1 VDISNDIKK
10 RYRYSLLKDNIRKAL
25 KGEVKDVLLLAADI
39 AEGNRLRNGKLLYD
53 LFDGIPL
60 TASHKDRAYDIVIK
74 LDPGRSKA
82 IVFAPSND
90 DKGYDPIQAQVEAER
105 DYSLPCTNVNIHHH
119 FPQTKTKQPEQLEDK
134 SQPRIS
140 PAEEATASTELE
152 EKQQKITADIA
163 ASHKYIV
170 LGKVLFNIKDQFN
183 LRADQSKDEINGF
196 LFEEHA
202 TRVKPL
208 DILVLE
214 REDCQKKI
222 YATVTRI
229 DMNPMSGAGYV
240 RQFYEIATHVVFQPL
255 VEVATDYKG
264 RVRPTDLSGFVIRRP
279 KSSELLE
286 VLNVP
291 QNGLPLGW
299 LDYSDTN
306 EIFRFPMQPED
317 TLYQSIMIAGVQGK
331 GKTNSL
337 HTLIRS
343 LASNSK
349 IELKN
354 RPAIVILDGEG
365 QYKKFTK
372 RSQMSNESK
381 YFLDKY
387 GIGDVDPNVYTLN
400 VDSNESDSTLSLRGI
415 DRHDLIYLM
424 PELEAK
430 TENILQVLINHVSRA
445 LDYEKNAHD
454 IDTLRNRL
462 INETNSSGIVHYQQ
476 RPAIARA
483 ILSPSLNLLDQK
495 DKIPLTPGILF
506 TPGTVSV
513 IDYQGL
519 DQNKKRVVAVYLL
532 QLLSRFKMDAPNY
545 EPGVLLVIDEAE
557 LLFPANPSK
566 GDKDYV
572 LRIASKMEDITNR
585 GRKRKYGV
593 VLVTHLPSEVSQKVG
608 ELANTKIV
616 VS

>member
-1 VDISNDIKK
+1 MQPEH
-10 RYRYSLLKDNIRKAL
+10 L
-25 KGEVKDVLLLAADI
+25 
-39 AEGNRLRNGKLLYD
+39 
-53 LFDGIPL
+53 
-60 TASHKDRAYDIVIK
+60 
-74 LDPGRSKA
+74 
-82 IVFAPSND
+82 D
-90 DKGYDPIQAQVEAER
+90 DKNQRTTPSVEEVAASTDLDE
-105 DYSLPCTNVNIHHH
+105 N
-119 FPQTKTKQPEQLEDK
+119 QQ
-134 SQPRIS
+134 
-140 PAEEATASTELE
+140 EATTDSATQASR
-152 EKQQKITADIA
+152 
-163 ASHKYIV
+163 KYIV

-183 LRADQSKDEINGF
+183 LRADQNKDEIKGF

-202 TRVKPL
+202 PNVKPL

-214 REDCQKKI
+214 SQDCQKKI
-222 YATVTRI
+222 YASVIRI

-240 RQFYEIATHVVFQPL
+240 GRFYEIATHVVFQPL
-255 VEVATDYKG
+255 VEVTNDYKG
-264 RVRPTDLSGFVIRRP
+264 RARPTNLSGFIIRRP

-299 LDYSDTN
+299 LEYSDSI

-317 TLYQSIMIAGVQGK
+317 TLYQSIILAGVQGK
-331 GKTNSL
+331 GKTNTL
-337 HTLIRS
+337 HMLIRS
-343 LASNSK
+343 LASNSN
-349 IELKN
+349 IGLQN

-372 RSQMSNESK
+372 KSQMNNDSR

-387 GIGDVDPNVYTLN
+387 GIGDVEPKVYVLN
-400 VDSNESDSTLSLRGI
+400 DDSNKSNSTLSLRGI

-424 PELEAK
+424 PELESK
-430 TENILQVLINHVSRA
+430 TENILQILINHVSRA
-445 LDYEKNAHD
+445 LDYERTAQD

-462 INETNSSGIVHYQQ
+462 ISETNSSGLVHFQQ

-495 DKIPLTPGILF
+495 DKILLTPGVLF
-506 TPGTVSV
+506 TPGSVSV

-519 DQNKKRVVAVYLL
+519 DQNKKRVVVVYLL

-572 LRIASKMEDITNR
+572 LRIASRMEDITNR

-608 ELANTKIV
+608 ELANTKIAFGCSGANKWIRDHFGKEY
-616 VS
+616 VSEINSLPTGICRIKVKVDNDKQGPINAKVRIPFVGRNESRSTSEKLR